1 MGSGAYVSQPGHQPP
16 RELVETVQSGEKLG
30 KINKQTFTA
39 QTVPHRT
46 VKQTARSTD
55 WRAMSVTM
63 HKWLAKKGG
72 RGGGG
77 LIQGSSA
84 DTISAGAGVIE
95 AGSSPALELNVP
107 NRPSHNGR
115 KLGADTVT
123 TVPVCKINEGNEGAG
138 TIPGPLVPR
147 SSGDRVAWTRLSPL
161 PKVGTAQLKGWTEPK
176 VGSGL

>member
-1 MGSGAYVSQPGHQPP
+1 
-16 RELVETVQSGEKLG
+16 
-30 KINKQTFTA
+30 
-39 QTVPHRT
+39 
-46 VKQTARSTD
+46 
-55 WRAMSVTM
+55 MSVTM

-72 RGGGG
+72 LGGGG
-77 LIQGSSA
+77 LTQGSSA
-84 DTISAGAGVIE
+84 DTISAGAGAIE

-147 SSGDRVAWTRLSPL
+147 SSGDRVDEAESPAQG
-161 PKVGTAQLKGWTEPK
+161 GTTQLKVWTEPK
-176 VGSGL
+176 LGPGW